1 MGAMVLNIGDNRAY
15 KTALDGYSYYWFE
28 GLITE
33 TNPDVSLAMYTGMT
47 VDSVEAGIYTVY
59 AVDNSTNCFTSDP
72 TAPSSIVEVEDE
84 STLPDLEVNVVNDL
98 TICDPTMADGFAEII
113 DSEDQIFLYTI
124 AWYSGI
130 DTTQSLP
137 FQYGSFAD
145 SLLAG
150 DYLAMVTNNITGCVQ
165 FETFTILDLTERVP
179 APNAVI
185 ISDRTHC
192 EYGNGHATV
201 SVLGETEL
209 YEFTW
214 YLEADPRAVSFT
226 GNEIDQLDTATYRVV
241 AQNLI
246 TTCYSEPTQIT
257 INNAISDPAYKVEVT
272 NSLCNRTE
280 DGSTNQFT
288 GGASIVF
295 EEYHTIDSI
304 SWINEQGEEINF
316 GDPKAFALGNA
327 APGKYT
333 VYFKPENGCL
343 YESDFTIDAS
353 ITVYNGLSVNDD
365 GNNDFFLIDCA
376 DLFENNNVKIYN
388 IEGDLIYE
396 VDGYD
401 NLNIRFEG
409 YGNIGN
415 STDELPV
422 GSYYY
427 LIDNGDGSR
436 MTDGFLELVR

>member
-1 MGAMVLNIGDNRAY
+1 
-15 KTALDGYSYYWFE
+15 
-28 GLITE
+28 
-33 TNPDVSLAMYTGMT
+33 
-47 VDSVEAGIYTVY
+47 
-59 AVDNSTNCFTSDP
+59 
-72 TAPSSIVEVEDE
+72 
-84 STLPDLEVNVVNDL
+84 
-98 TICDPTMADGFAEII
+98 MADGFAEII

-246 TTCYSEPTQIT
+246 TTCYSEATQIT